1 MKKKKY
7 LIPSLEV
14 VQLNHAQLLAE
25 SPEPESTVDLD
36 FGGEGEP
43 DDNPE

>member
-7 LIPSLEV
+7 LIPSMEEV
-14 VQLNHAQLLAE
+14 RLDHVLLLAE
-25 SPEPESTVDLD
+25 SPEPESTFDLN

-43 DDNPE
+43 DDVPE